1 MSALGFLA
9 KLSVESVSA
18 AIAAVIIAIFGFSL
32 GSVLGAVLAY
42 FGIRA
47 IMKSWLLHHPLP
59 SPMQVFLYILALFGL
74 IGGIQFII
82 LVAVLIAVFL
92 LKEVKLKAPTLDG
105 IIESMKYAFLGIIM
119 PLIGVI
125 LPIVPFYEAAKKFRY
140 DFVGALALLLL
151 AILGVFTIYVYLL
164 VIEPQDGEDAVDI
177 IGIRDMVGF
186 VSIGGMFNEF
196 FAGVLGPLSPSNP
209 LIWVGVIAYE
219 ELIGRPTAFANAM
232 FTLLHMPSRLWFGY
246 KGIGN
251 ELLAV
256 ALTFLI
262 LLIINFITRW
272 LWDTYQRHGIVAS
285 IMAHAFYNAGVSALA
300 DLIEGNVLNFAIML
314 FIGLVGLLYSIGRK
328 IA

>member
-1 MSALGFLA
+1 MSTLRFLA

-32 GSVLGAVLAY
+32 DSLLGAVLAY

-47 IMKSWLLHHPLP
+47 IMKSWVLHHPLP

-74 IGGIQFII
+74 IGGVQFII
-82 LVAVLIAVFL
+82 LAAVLIAVFL
-92 LKEVKLKAPTLDG
+92 LKEVKLKVPTFDG
-105 IIESMKYAFLGIIM
+105 IIASMKYAFLGIIM
-119 PLIGVI
+119 PLIGII

-140 DFVGALALLLL
+140 DLIGALALLLL
-151 AILGVFTIYVYLL
+151 VILGVFTIYVHLL
-164 VIEPQDGEDAVDI
+164 VIEPQDSEDAIDI
-177 IGIRDMVGF
+177 IGIRDTVSF

-232 FTLLHMPSRLWFGY
+232 FTLFHMPSRLWFGY
-246 KGIGN
+246 KAIKN

-256 ALTFLI
+256 ALTFFI
-262 LLIINFITRW
+262 LMIINFVTRW
-272 LWDTYQRHGIVAS
+272 LWDTYQKHGIVAS
-285 IMAHAFYNAGVSALA
+285 IMAHAFYNAGVSAFI

-328 IA
+328 TV

>member
-1 MSALGFLA
+1 MSTLRFLA

-32 GSVLGAVLAY
+32 GSLLGAVLAY

-47 IMKSWLLHHPLP
+47 IMKSWVLHHPLP

-92 LKEVKLKAPTLDG
+92 LKEVKLKVPTFDG

-119 PLIGVI
+119 PVISII
-125 LPIVPFYEAAKKFRY
+125 LPIVPFYEVAKKFRY
-140 DFVGALALLLL
+140 DLIGALALLLL
-151 AILGVFTIYVYLL
+151 AILGVFAIYAQLL
-164 VIEPQDGEDAVDI
+164 LIESQDSEDVIDI
-177 IGIRDMVGF
+177 TGIRDTVSF

-209 LIWVGVIAYE
+209 LIWVGVVAYE

-232 FTLLHMPSRLWFGY
+232 FTLLHMPTRLLVGY
-246 KGIGN
+246 RVTGN
-251 ELLAV
+251 DLLAV
-256 ALTFLI
+256 AFTFLI

-272 LWDTYQRHGIVAS
+272 LWDTYQKHGIVTS
-285 IMAHAFYNAGVSALA
+285 IMAHAFYNAGVSAFV

>member
-18 AIAAVIIAIFGFSL
+18 AIAAVIIAMFGFSL

-74 IGGIQFII
+74 IGGIQFIV

-119 PLIGVI
+119 PLIGAI
-125 LPIVPFYEAAKKFRY
+125 LPIVPFYEAVKKFRY

-164 VIEPQDGEDAVDI
+164 VIEPQDGEDAIDI

-246 KGIGN
+246 KAIGN

-272 LWDTYQRHGIVAS
+272 LWDTYQKHGIVVS

-328 IA
+328 TP